1 MLAASPLAEGLFQGA
16 ISQSG
21 GSFGPTRKPS
31 YPGENMYTLAQAEAD
46 GVKYVESFGASSI
59 AELRQ
64 MDAETFIPQHWPV
77 TNAWPIVDGHV
88 IPGDQH
94 ELYQQGR
101 YNDVPVLVGYNSDEG
116 LSFVRDDDPKPF
128 IDGLET
134 RFGKLDRKS
143 TRLNSS
149 HVAISY

>member
-101 YNDVPVLVGYNSDEG
+101 YNDVPVLVGYKIGRASCRERGWVGMGDVEGKHKDGDERG
-116 LSFVRDDDPKPF
+116 
-128 IDGLET
+128 
-134 RFGKLDRKS
+134 
-143 TRLNSS
+143 
-149 HVAISY
+149 